1 MTTAGTPIEA
11 QRARVIRALTALS
24 LTHSI
29 VYLSLLTV
37 WLSNGPDQLNFIL
50 GLSHG
55 IGWILMSMV
64 SVTCAARRWIPVR
77 TAVGVAII
85 GGIGPFIGTYEF
97 MRLRHEGAYTR
108 ST

>member
-1 MTTAGTPIEA
+1 MTAAGTPIEA
-11 QRARVIRALTALS
+11 QRIRVIRVLAAMS
-24 LTHSI
+24 LAHST
-29 VYLSLLTV
+29 VYLCLLIV
-37 WLSNGPDQLNFIL
+37 WLGSGPDRLNFIL

-55 IGWILMSMV
+55 LGWILMSLA
-64 SVTCAARRWIPVR
+64 SVTAAARRLIPVR

-97 MRLRHEGAYTR
+97 MRLRHDGAYTR